1 MERSNSCD
9 HGFGPCTAPDT
20 FCPHWMGIFCELD
33 SAYDK
38 VRKYIEAM
46 DEIDQYVKEHPEV
59 LERAVQKYTS
69 QFVDVKDIALGDKVI
84 WSKKVE

>member
-9 HGFGPCTAPDT
+9 YGFGPCTAPDT
-20 FCPHWMGIFCELD
+20 LCPHWTGIFCELD

-38 VRKYIEAM
+38 GKKYIEAM

-59 LERAVQKYTS
+59 LERTAQKYTS
-69 QFVDVKDIALGDKVI
+69 QFVDVKDIAFGDKVI
-84 WSKKVE
+84 WREEK

>member
-9 HGFGPCTAPDT
+9 YGFGPCKAPDT
-20 FCPHWMGIFCELD
+20 FCPHWMGIFCEFD
-33 SAYDK
+33 TVEYK

-59 LERAVQKYTS
+59 LERAAQKYTS
-69 QFVDVKDIALGDKVI
+69 QFVDVKDIALGDKAI
-84 WSKKVE
+84 LREEK

>member
-1 MERSNSCD
+1 MERSNGCD

-20 FCPHWMGIFCELD
+20 FCPHWMGIFCEFD
-33 SAYDK
+33 TVEYK

-69 QFVDVKDIALGDKVI
+69 QFVDVKDIALGDKAI
-84 WSKKVE
+84 WREEK

>member
-20 FCPHWMGIFCELD
+20 LCPHWIGIFCEFD
-33 SAYDK
+33 TAEYK
-38 VRKYIEAM
+38 VRKYM

-59 LERAVQKYTS
+59 LERAVKRFS
-69 QFVDVKDIALGDKVI
+69 DQFVDVKDIALGDKAI
-84 WSKKVE
+84 WREEK

>member
-1 MERSNSCD
+1 MEISNSCD
-9 HGFGPCTAPDT
+9 YGFGPCTAPDT
-20 FCPHWMGIFCELD
+20 FCPHWMGIFCEFD
-33 SAYDK
+33 TVEYK

-69 QFVDVKDIALGDKVI
+69 QFVDVKDIALGDKVE
-84 WSKKVE
+84 WREEN

>member
-9 HGFGPCTAPDT
+9 HGFGPCIAPDT

-38 VRKYIEAM
+38 VRKCM
-46 DEIDQYVKEHPEV
+46 DEIDQCVKEHPEA
-59 LERAVQKYTS
+59 LERVAQKYTS
-69 QFVDVKDIALGDKVI
+69 QFVNVKDIALGDEAILREEK
-84 WSKKVE
+84 

>member
-9 HGFGPCTAPDT
+9 HGFGPCAAPDT
-20 FCPHWMGIFCELD
+20 ACPHWMGIFCEFD

-38 VRKYIEAM
+38 VRKYTEAM

-59 LERAVQKYTS
+59 LERTAQKYTS
-69 QFVDVKDIALGDKVI
+69 PFVDVKDIALGDKAI
-84 WSKKVE
+84 WREEK